1 MKKKKKKTIHQVKLH
16 NAGFGET
23 THNMAYKK
31 KKKKK
36 KQPQTTHAKKKFTY
50 YLCMQLD

>member
-1 MKKKKKKTIHQVKLH
+1 MPRLTVQIASMYEKKKKKKTIHQVKLH

-36 KQPQTTHAKKKFTY
+36 AAPNNP
-50 YLCMQLD
+50 C